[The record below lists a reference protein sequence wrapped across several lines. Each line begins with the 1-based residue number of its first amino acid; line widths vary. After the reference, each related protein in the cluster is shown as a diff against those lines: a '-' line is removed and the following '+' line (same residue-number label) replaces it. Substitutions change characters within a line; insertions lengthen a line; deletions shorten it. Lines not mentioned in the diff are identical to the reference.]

1 MFYAKDWEMT
11 KKRWKAAW
19 NNEIVDRCIV
29 TVTAP
34 KNNVKFSKTKKI
46 NNDDLNR
53 YWTDA
58 EWILER
64 KMKEFDNTYFAG
76 DAFASIF
83 LNLGVSAHAGFF
95 KGAKYHYADECIW
108 FSPSMESYEDGLIYD
123 KESYLYR
130 KTIEIASYLV
140 EEVQHKFVVSMPD
153 VTGNMDALAHL
164 RGSENVLMDMLI
176 HKEQIKESMKKI
188 EIAFETIMS
197 DVYDIVKDNNQGGS
211 HIGWM
216 QTWAPGLHAQ
226 MQSDISVMISPA
238 MYEEFIMPE
247 LKAQSQ
253 FLDYPLYHFDGVDQ
267 VKHLDLLLSLPEL
280 KMIQWTNVD
289 GQPSVTN
296 YIPTLKKMQEAGK
309 GVLIFARP
317 DQIELL
323 MSELSSKGLVLNTW
337 ANSEEEA
344 DEIVKK
350 VEKWTHE

>member
-34 KNNVKFSKTKKI
+34 KNNVKFSKPKKI
-46 NNDDLNR
+46 NENDFNR

-58 EWILER
+58 EWILDR

-83 LNLGVSAHAGFF
+83 LNLGVAAHAGFF

-108 FSPSMESYEDGLIYD
+108 FSPSMESYEDELIYD
-123 KESYLYR
+123 KESHLYR

-140 EEVQHKFVVSMPD
+140 KEGQHRFVVSMPD

-188 EIAFETIMS
+188 EIAFENIMS

-289 GQPSVTN
+289 GRPSVTN

-309 GVLIFARP
+309 GVLIFAKP

-323 MSELSSKGLVLNTW
+323 MSELSSKGLVINTW